1 MESLMKTRLTLLS
14 TVCSGGLLLGCASSP
29 SLVVAPGASPSVME
43 AVTESAQAS
52 YARGRHWHREQKLD
66 LAQAA
71 YTQALQTDPTHRE
84 AHNALAALFAARGDV
99 DRAIVLLRS
108 LADSHPDAAHVFA
121 NLGYAYFL
129 KGDLKAA
136 SAALV
141 QAVTLEPDSEP
152 AQRKL
157 ALVNAAIAHQA
168 RQAQQALRSQEAAA
182 AREPEGM
189 VADILPIS
197 AGVYALH
204 YRGMAQATAPL
215 SPGQIPLLQT
225 VPTAMVVS
233 ATVLP
238 ASPQPVA
245 VVVPVVTP
253 APMPAV
259 LSEPEPVSV
268 PVSVSVS
275 EPVSEPVSVP
285 VSLPA
290 STRVTPAV
298 PIALING
305 NGRPG
310 FAREVRAMMP
320 ADQWKVTRIA
330 NYPNF
335 GMRVTRIE
343 YKNQYYA
350 AARQLADTMGV
361 IAQLHPNDLQIG
373 SSVRVILGHDLKNN
387 PSLRERLGASNVRDK
402 VAAN

>member
-168 RQAQQALRSQEAAA
+168 QQAQQAQRLQEAAA

-204 YRGMAQATAPL
+204 YRGMAQATVPL

-259 LSEPEPVSV
+259 LSEPEPAPVSVSV
-268 PVSVSVS
+268 PVSV
-275 EPVSEPVSVP
+275 PVSEPVSVP

-310 FAREVRAMMP
+310 FAHEVRAMMP

>member
-168 RQAQQALRSQEAAA
+168 QQAQQAQRLQEAAA
-182 AREPEGM
+182 TREPEGM

-225 VPTAMVVS
+225 VPTAMAVS

-245 VVVPVVTP
+245 VVVPAVTP
-253 APMPAV
+253 APMPVV
-259 LSEPEPVSV
+259 LSEPEPAPVSV
-268 PVSVSVS
+268 PVSV
-275 EPVSEPVSVP
+275 PVSEPVSVP
-285 VSLPA
+285 VFLPA

>member
-168 RQAQQALRSQEAAA
+168 QQAQQAQRSQEATA

-225 VPTAMVVS
+225 VPTAMAVS

-245 VVVPVVTP
+245 VVVPAVTP
-253 APMPAV
+253 APMPVV
-259 LSEPEPVSV
+259 LSEPEPAPVSV
-268 PVSVSVS
+268 PVSV
-275 EPVSEPVSVP
+275 PVSEPVSVP
-285 VSLPA
+285 VFLPA

>member
-168 RQAQQALRSQEAAA
+168 QQAQQAQRLQEAAA
-182 AREPEGM
+182 TREPEGM

-204 YRGMAQATAPL
+204 YRGMAQATVPL

-225 VPTAMVVS
+225 VPTAMAVS

-259 LSEPEPVSV
+259 LSEPEPAPVSVSV
-268 PVSVSVS
+268 PVSV
-275 EPVSEPVSVP
+275 PVSEPVSVP

>member
-168 RQAQQALRSQEAAA
+168 QQAQQAQRLQEAAA
-182 AREPEGM
+182 TREPEGM

-225 VPTAMVVS
+225 VPTAMAVS

-259 LSEPEPVSV
+259 LSEPEPAPVSV
-268 PVSVSVS
+268 PVSV
-275 EPVSEPVSVP
+275 PVSEPVSVP
-285 VSLPA
+285 VFLPA

-298 PIALING
+298 PIALLNG

>member
-1 MESLMKTRLTLLS
+1 MESLMKTRLTLFS

-52 YARGRHWHREQKLD
+52 YARGRHWHRQQKLD

-71 YTQALQTDPTHRE
+71 YTQALQTDPTHLE
-84 AHNALAALFAARGDV
+84 SHNALAALFATRGDV

-168 RQAQQALRSQEAAA
+168 QQAQQAQRSQEATA

-204 YRGMAQATAPL
+204 YRGMAQATVPL

-259 LSEPEPVSV
+259 LSEPEP
-268 PVSVSVS
+268 
-275 EPVSEPVSVP
+275 EPEPAPVSVP
-285 VSLPA
+285 VWEPVPLPA

-298 PIALING
+298 PIALFNG

-343 YKNQYYA
+343 YKDQYYA

-361 IAQLHPNDLQIG
+361 VAQLHPNDLQIG

-402 VAAN
+402 MAAN

>member
-168 RQAQQALRSQEAAA
+168 QQAQQAQRSQEATA

-225 VPTAMVVS
+225 VPTAMAVS

-259 LSEPEPVSV
+259 LSEPEPAPVSVSV
-268 PVSVSVS
+268 PVSV
-275 EPVSEPVSVP
+275 PVSEPVSVP
-285 VSLPA
+285 ISLPA

-305 NGRPG
+305 NRRPG

-343 YKNQYYA
+343 YKNQYHA

>member
-29 SLVVAPGASPSVME
+29 SLVVALGASPSVME
-43 AVTESAQAS
+43 VVTESAQAS

-71 YTQALQTDPTHRE
+71 YTQALQTDPTHLE
-84 AHNALAALFAARGDV
+84 SHNALAALFAARGDV

-168 RQAQQALRSQEAAA
+168 QQAQQAQRLQEAVA

-215 SPGQIPLLQT
+215 SPGQSPLLQT

-238 ASPQPVA
+238 ASPQSVA
-245 VVVPVVTP
+245 VVVPAVTP
-253 APMPAV
+253 APMPVV
-259 LSEPEPVSV
+259 LSEPEPAPVSV
-268 PVSVSVS
+268 PVSV
-275 EPVSEPVSVP
+275 PVSEPVSVP

-290 STRVTPAV
+290 STLVTPAV

>member
-168 RQAQQALRSQEAAA
+168 QQAQQAQRLQEAAA
-182 AREPEGM
+182 TREPEGM

-204 YRGMAQATAPL
+204 YRGMAQATVPL

-233 ATVLP
+233 AAVLP

-259 LSEPEPVSV
+259 LSEPEPAPVSV
-268 PVSVSVS
+268 PVSV
-275 EPVSEPVSVP
+275 PVSEPVSVP

>member
-168 RQAQQALRSQEAAA
+168 QQAQQAQRLQEAAA

-204 YRGMAQATAPL
+204 YRGMAQATVPL

-259 LSEPEPVSV
+259 LSEPEP
-268 PVSVSVS
+268 
-275 EPVSEPVSVP
+275 EPEPAPVSVP
-285 VSLPA
+285 VWEPVPLPA

-298 PIALING
+298 PIALFNG

-343 YKNQYYA
+343 YKDQYYA

-361 IAQLHPNDLQIG
+361 VAQLHPNDLQIG

>member
-1 MESLMKTRLTLLS
+1 MRIIFMESLMKTRLTLFS

-52 YARGRHWHREQKLD
+52 YARGRHWHRQQKLD

-71 YTQALQTDPTHRE
+71 YTQALQTDPTHLE
-84 AHNALAALFAARGDV
+84 SHNALAALFATRGDV
-99 DRAIVLLRS
+99 DRAIVLLRG

-168 RQAQQALRSQEAAA
+168 QQAQQAQRLQEAAA

-204 YRGMAQATAPL
+204 YRGMAQATATL
-215 SPGQIPLLQT
+215 SPGQIPLLQA
-225 VPTAMVVS
+225 VPAAMVVS

-259 LSEPEPVSV
+259 LSEPEP
-268 PVSVSVS
+268 
-275 EPVSEPVSVP
+275 EPAPVSVP
-285 VSLPA
+285 VWEPVPLPA

-298 PIALING
+298 PIALFNG

-343 YKNQYYA
+343 YKDQYYA

-361 IAQLHPNDLQIG
+361 VAQLHPNDLQIG

-402 VAAN
+402 MAAN

>member
-29 SLVVAPGASPSVME
+29 SLVVALGASPSVME

-52 YARGRHWHREQKLD
+52 YARGRHWHRQQKLD

-71 YTQALQTDPTHRE
+71 YTQALQTDPTHLE
-84 AHNALAALFAARGDV
+84 SHNALAALFAARGDV

-168 RQAQQALRSQEAAA
+168 QQAQQAQRLQEAAA

-225 VPTAMVVS
+225 VPTAMAVS

-238 ASPQPVA
+238 ASPQSVA
-245 VVVPVVTP
+245 VVVPAVTP
-253 APMPAV
+253 APMPVV
-259 LSEPEPVSV
+259 LSEPEPAPVSV
-268 PVSVSVS
+268 PVSV
-275 EPVSEPVSVP
+275 PVSEPVSVP

-290 STRVTPAV
+290 STLVTPAV

>member
-1 MESLMKTRLTLLS
+1 MESLMKTRLTLFS

-52 YARGRHWHREQKLD
+52 YARGRHWHRQQKLD

-71 YTQALQTDPTHRE
+71 YTQALQTDPTHLE
-84 AHNALAALFAARGDV
+84 SHNALAALFATRGDV

-168 RQAQQALRSQEAAA
+168 QQAQQAQRLQEAAA

-204 YRGMAQATAPL
+204 YRGMAQATATL
-215 SPGQIPLLQT
+215 SPGQIPLLQA
-225 VPTAMVVS
+225 VPAAMVVS

-259 LSEPEPVSV
+259 LSEPEPEPAPVSV
-268 PVSVSVS
+268 PVSVPVW
-275 EPVSEPVSVP
+275 EPVP
-285 VSLPA
+285 LPA

-298 PIALING
+298 PIALFNG

-343 YKNQYYA
+343 YKDQYYA

-361 IAQLHPNDLQIG
+361 VAQLHPNDLQIG

-387 PSLRERLGASNVRDK
+387 SSLRERLGASNVRDK
-402 VAAN
+402 MAAN